1 MIKNLIEKEI
11 TEFGRIYLHVNFK
24 NTNDFLSFDDE
35 TEFQAFVFML
45 KMMTSMNAA
54 TVSVECEEP
63 VEPETTT
70 APIATEDDDQEE

>member
-35 TEFQAFVFML
+35 TEYQAFVFML
-45 KMMTSMNAA
+45 RMMASMNAA
-54 TVSVECEEP
+54 TVSVECA
-63 VEPETTT
+63 EPESPESITS
-70 APIATEDDDQEE
+70 AMATEDDDQEE